1 MVLRRYIP
9 ILIVGFFGSFTL
21 FGWFINNETVEA
33 FINDDAT
40 QWYDIIASFA
50 IFLGA
55 LNFLKLQFLKVLKR
69 QSGWQYSVV
78 AIVSFF
84 AVFIIGFFMRG
95 AFIVDIPATD
105 VQETYFTQKSA
116 EEAIV
121 QLKDSGVDATITPAP
136 WGAHIQTEG
145 GLFKWMFDNVF
156 TPLSATMFALLAF
169 YVASASYRAFRARNF
184 EATLLLLAGIII
196 MIGRVPAGGL
206 ISSWM
211 IMYMLV
217 LVLGIIVNTYFRHR
231 QIVFGVVALGLN
243 FGYNRITISTAG
255 IVPKIN
261 QFIEDQKKYNL
272 AISLN
277 ASNDKIRNEIMPIN
291 EKWPISELLKISKK
305 FNKSK
310 KNKITFEYVLIDS
323 VNDSESDAIQLCELL
338 KNSHCKL
345 NIIPFNYIGNQY
357 KRPSEDKINNF
368 IDIVHKNHQGFR
380 ILVRWSKGIDIN
392 AGCGQLSTKEI

>member
-1 MVLRRYIP
+1 MILRRYIP

-55 LNFLKLQFLKVLKR
+55 LNLLKLQFLKVLKR

-231 QIVFGVVALGLN
+231 QIVFGVVALGLLGVTLLGSSMGWPVDQPSV
-243 FGYNRITISTAG
+243 FYLPDLQEWIYS
-255 IVPKIN
+255 VP
-261 QFIEDQKKYNL
+261 NL
-272 AISLN
+272 AGARAIMIGIGLGIIVTSLRY
-277 ASNDKIRNEIMPIN
+277 IFGL
-291 EKWPISELLKISKK
+291 EKS
-305 FNKSK
+305 
-310 KNKITFEYVLIDS
+310 
-323 VNDSESDAIQLCELL
+323 
-338 KNSHCKL
+338 
-345 NIIPFNYIGNQY
+345 YIGDQ
-357 KRPSEDKINNF
+357 
-368 IDIVHKNHQGFR
+368 
-380 ILVRWSKGIDIN
+380 
-392 AGCGQLSTKEI
+392 

>member
-1 MVLRRYIP
+1 MFLRRYIP
-9 ILIVGFFGSFTL
+9 IFIVGFFGSFTL

-55 LNFLKLQFLKVLKR
+55 LNLLKLQFLKVLKR

-78 AIVSFF
+78 AIMSFF
-84 AVFIIGFFMRG
+84 AVFVIGFFMKG
-95 AFIVDIPATD
+95 AFVVDIPATD

-116 EEAIV
+116 EQAV
-121 QLKDSGVDATITPAP
+121 SQLKESGVDATINPAE
-136 WGAHIQTEG
+136 WGAHIQTDG

-231 QIVFGVVALGLN
+231 QIVFGVVALGLLGVTLLGSSMGWPIDQPSV
-243 FGYNRITISTAG
+243 FYLPDLQEWIYS
-255 IVPKIN
+255 VP
-261 QFIEDQKKYNL
+261 NL
-272 AISLN
+272 AGARAIMIGIGLGIIVTSLRY
-277 ASNDKIRNEIMPIN
+277 IFGL
-291 EKWPISELLKISKK
+291 EKS
-305 FNKSK
+305 
-310 KNKITFEYVLIDS
+310 
-323 VNDSESDAIQLCELL
+323 
-338 KNSHCKL
+338 
-345 NIIPFNYIGNQY
+345 YIGDQ
-357 KRPSEDKINNF
+357 
-368 IDIVHKNHQGFR
+368 
-380 ILVRWSKGIDIN
+380 
-392 AGCGQLSTKEI
+392 

>member
-55 LNFLKLQFLKVLKR
+55 LNLLKLQFLKVLKR

-217 LVLGIIVNTYFRHR
+217 LVIGIIVNTYFRHR
-231 QIVFGVVALGLN
+231 QIVFGVVALGLLGVTLLGSSMGWPVDQPSV
-243 FGYNRITISTAG
+243 FYLPDLQEWIYS
-255 IVPKIN
+255 VP
-261 QFIEDQKKYNL
+261 NL
-272 AISLN
+272 AGARAIMIGIGLGIIVTSLRY
-277 ASNDKIRNEIMPIN
+277 IFGL
-291 EKWPISELLKISKK
+291 EKS
-305 FNKSK
+305 
-310 KNKITFEYVLIDS
+310 
-323 VNDSESDAIQLCELL
+323 
-338 KNSHCKL
+338 
-345 NIIPFNYIGNQY
+345 YIGDQ
-357 KRPSEDKINNF
+357 
-368 IDIVHKNHQGFR
+368 
-380 ILVRWSKGIDIN
+380 
-392 AGCGQLSTKEI
+392 

>member
-55 LNFLKLQFLKVLKR
+55 LNLLKLQFLKVLKR

-116 EEAIV
+116 EEAVV

-231 QIVFGVVALGLN
+231 QIVFSVVALGLLGVTLLGSSMGWPVDQPSV
-243 FGYNRITISTAG
+243 FYLPDLQEWIYS
-255 IVPKIN
+255 VP
-261 QFIEDQKKYNL
+261 NL
-272 AISLN
+272 AGARAIMIGIGLGIIVTSLRY
-277 ASNDKIRNEIMPIN
+277 IFGL
-291 EKWPISELLKISKK
+291 EKS
-305 FNKSK
+305 
-310 KNKITFEYVLIDS
+310 
-323 VNDSESDAIQLCELL
+323 
-338 KNSHCKL
+338 
-345 NIIPFNYIGNQY
+345 YIGDQ
-357 KRPSEDKINNF
+357 
-368 IDIVHKNHQGFR
+368 
-380 ILVRWSKGIDIN
+380 
-392 AGCGQLSTKEI
+392 